1 MRLGPRWIIP
11 SIWCGTPLAFLFL
24 LSPYLADA
32 DVLTDRIYPIG
43 ASGRQPLCTRQLERD
58 AGGSSW
64 RSFYRTP
71 AGDLTAADELLWDG
85 EDFKSYRYE
94 RPPVGETARV
104 DRHGGELSYEQQV
117 NGVTR
122 RNRERF
128 DERVT
133 VGPTVIPWAQRNWN
147 ELAAGRKLTVRYAV
161 LDQLR
166 TFEFRLAMAHDH
178 PRADREAVV
187 KMWPASLVLR
197 LFVSPVYLIFTRDGR
212 AFRGM
217 IGRLLPVT
225 VQHGKVRPIDGELVL
240 DAAADDSGGGR
251 R

>member
-1 MRLGPRWIIP
+1 MP
-11 SIWCGTPLAFLFL
+11 SIWCGTLLAFLFL

-32 DVLTDRIYPIG
+32 DVLKPVG
-43 ASGRQPLCTRQLERD
+43 STRSERVS
-58 AGGSSW
+58 ARPFSRGSSNVT
-64 RSFYRTP
+64 RADRAGDPSIDRTP

-85 EDFKSYRYE
+85 ENFRSYRYE
-94 RPPVGETARV
+94 RLPAGETARV
-104 DRHGGELSYEQQV
+104 ERYGEELFYEQHV

-133 VGPTVIPWAQRNWN
+133 VGPTVIPWAQRHWK
-147 ELAAGRKLTVRYAV
+147 ELAAGRELTVRYAV
-161 LDQLR
+161 RDQLR
-166 TFEFRLAMAHDH
+166 TFEFRLATAHDH
-178 PRADREAVV
+178 PRADRETVV
-187 KMWPASLVLR
+187 KIWPASFMLR
-197 LFVSPVYLIFTRDGR
+197 LFVSPVYLIFTWDGH

-225 VQHGKVRPIDGELVL
+225 VQHGKVRPIDGELAL
-240 DAAADDSGGGR
+240 DAAASDSGGGR

>member
-1 MRLGPRWIIP
+1 MP
-11 SIWCGTPLAFLFL
+11 SIWCGTLLAFLFL

-32 DVLTDRIYPIG
+32 DVLTGRIYAIG
-43 ASGRQPLCTRQLERD
+43 AGERQALFTWQLERD

-85 EDFKSYRYE
+85 ENFRSYRYE
-94 RPPVGETARV
+94 RLPAGEPARV
-104 DRHGGELSYEQQV
+104 ERHGEELFYEQHV

-133 VGPTVIPWAQRNWN
+133 VGPTVIPWAQRHWK
-147 ELAAGRKLTVRYAV
+147 ELAAGRELIVRYAV
-161 LDQLR
+161 RDQLR
-166 TFEFRLAMAHDH
+166 TFEFRLATAHDH
-178 PRADREAVV
+178 PRAGRETVV
-187 KMWPASLVLR
+187 KMWPASFVLR
-197 LFVSPVYLIFTRDGR
+197 LFVSPVYLIFTRDGH

-225 VQHGKVRPIDGELVL
+225 VQHGKVRPIDGELAL
-240 DAAADDSGGGR
+240 DAAASDSGGGR